1 MAEKHSDEPRDSGVA
16 ADKAVLSP
24 FRLPGDT
31 APTWEVELL
40 LSGATL
46 FALMQLPAWLGTQLL
61 YWESRIT
68 GGLGMAVGI
77 GGVFAKIIAYT
88 LISTLLF
95 HLMTRAL
102 WVAAIGL
109 RSVYPMGV
117 RWRRLRYGPRFR
129 AVARRELPTLKRL
142 IDRSDD
148 IASQM
153 FAIAALMVVLTLL
166 SVLVMALFSALAW
179 ALSQVFG
186 ERYFAP
192 ILLGLV
198 FAWIVAQLL
207 AGWIDRRVRPGSRFD
222 RWVGWVS
229 VMQRLQL
236 LLPLG
241 KLSTGLMLVFTSRL
255 GAVKG
260 TLLMLLVLY
269 ALMGVSIAD
278 QFWNRNHLWAGNARF
293 IPSLDG
299 SHVVDPAH
307 YADQRDP
314 LADALVPYVHSMA
327 PRESWLRLRIPF
339 NALQHPAAF
348 EADCPG
354 AQGTLVAA
362 AAENAEAYRK
372 LENQPESIARMR
384 AADLAESEAAQ
395 VLLACVAKLHDLRLD
410 GSPLAIEFSFHA
422 GDQQH
427 MPGFLAMI
435 PIDALAPGRHV
446 LEVARLPAPARDAV
460 FTARKARPAAG
471 PRQIVFW
478 K

>member
-1 MAEKHSDEPRDSGVA
+1 M
-16 ADKAVLSP
+16 ADKDGTELGDSRVAVDKAALSP
-24 FRLPGDT
+24 FRLPTDT

-46 FALMQLPAWLGTQLL
+46 FALMQLPTWLGSQLM
-61 YWESRIT
+61 YWETRVTGSLGVAIGM
-68 GGLGMAVGI
+68 GGL
-77 GGVFAKIIAYT
+77 FAKIIAYT

-109 RSVYPMGV
+109 RSVYPVGV
-117 RWRRLRYGPRFR
+117 RWRKLRYGPRFR
-129 AVARRELPTLKRL
+129 AVARRDLPTLKRL
-142 IDRSDD
+142 IERSDD

-153 FAIAALMVVLTLL
+153 FAIAALMVVLTLF
-166 SVLVMALFSALAW
+166 SVLVMALFSGVAW

-186 ERYFAP
+186 GRHFAP
-192 ILLGLV
+192 IMLGLV
-198 FAWIVAQLL
+198 FVWVSLHLL
-207 AGWIDRRVRPGSRFD
+207 AVWIDRRVRPRSRFD
-222 RWVGWVS
+222 RWLGWVP
-229 VMQRLQL
+229 VVQRLQL
-236 LLPLG
+236 LLPMG

-260 TLLMLLVLY
+260 TLLLLFVLY
-269 ALMGVSIAD
+269 ALMGVSIFD
-278 QFWNRNHLWAGNARF
+278 QFWSRKHLWAGHARF

-299 SHVVDPAH
+299 SHLVEPAH

-314 LADALVPYVHSMA
+314 LADALVPYVHSMT
-327 PRESWLRLRIPF
+327 PQESWLRLRIPF
-339 NALQHPAAF
+339 NAVLHPAAF
-348 EADCPG
+348 EAGCPG
-354 AQGTLVAA
+354 AHGALEAA
-362 AAENAEAYRK
+362 AAENAEAHRK
-372 LENQPESIARMR
+372 LEEQPESIARMR

-395 VLLACVAKLHDLRLD
+395 ALLACVAKLHDLRLD
-410 GSPLAIEFSFHA
+410 GSALAIEFSFHA
-422 GDQQH
+422 GDRQH

-446 LEVARLPAPARDAV
+446 LEVARLPAPGRDVV
-460 FTARKARPAAG
+460 FAARKPRPAAG